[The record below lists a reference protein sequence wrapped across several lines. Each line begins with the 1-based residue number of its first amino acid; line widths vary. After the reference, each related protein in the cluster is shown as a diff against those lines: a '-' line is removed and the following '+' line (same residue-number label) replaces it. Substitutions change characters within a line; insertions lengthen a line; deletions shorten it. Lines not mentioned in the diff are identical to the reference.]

1 MRGMGRGKMLAL
13 GAGALGLGA
22 AGAAATN
29 ALSNSDAIQPGSPA
43 PEIPGNLLDGLT
55 AVIDRFSKA
64 IDSLVKGSSG
74 KKSSG
79 SSSGGGGGS
88 AGNTEKP
95 KETPGDTSG
104 APGGPAP
111 NLSSSGSEGV
121 IDYAKQKGFSE
132 QFTAGLLTQVSHE
145 SGGNPFA
152 YNPNDVGKPSY
163 GSFQFRDDRG
173 DRMIKYLESNGI
185 PNAKSIFTNSKDPR
199 RSDKELQKKALSLQI
214 KYFTE
219 DEKDQATAGLRNAQK
234 STSIEGVHKAFAAS
248 ERYDGY
254 NNSNSE
260 RYRARLADTKTSYT
274 QLVKSGKM
282 RGTPTSQAA
291 QAQAAQ
297 AQAAPGTQAQVAQRV
312 STVSQPAQQKP
323 QINYLPIDMSGGEQ
337 QAQQPSGGGGIS
349 APPPTPQSGPS
360 VPFLSATNTDNFLV
374 LYSRMV
380 YNIVD
385 G

>member
-1 MRGMGRGKMLAL
+1 M
-13 GAGALGLGA
+13 
-22 AGAAATN
+22 
-29 ALSNSDAIQPGSPA
+29 
-43 PEIPGNLLDGLT
+43 
-55 AVIDRFSKA
+55 
-64 IDSLVKGSSG
+64 
-74 KKSSG
+74 
-79 SSSGGGGGS
+79 
-88 AGNTEKP
+88 
-95 KETPGDTSG
+95 
-104 APGGPAP
+104 
-111 NLSSSGSEGV
+111 SSSGSEGV

-199 RSDKELQKKALSLQI
+199 RNDKELQKKALSLQI

-260 RYRARLADTKTSYT
+260 RYRARLADTKTSYN

-282 RGTPTSQAA
+282 RGTPTAQTQAVA
-291 QAQAAQ
+291 QATQATQTQAVAQAAQ
-297 AQAAPGTQAQVAQRV
+297 TQAVAQQQQIR
-312 STVSQPAQQKP
+312 TIAQPPPQQQP
-323 QINYLPIDMSGGEQ
+323 QTNIIPIDMSGGGQ
-337 QAQQPSGGGGIS
+337 QQTQSSGGGGGGIS
-349 APPPTPQSGPS
+349 APPPSRQSGPTA
-360 VPFLSATNTDNFLV
+360 PFLSSSNPDNFLV
-374 LYSRMV
+374 LYSRMI
-380 YNIVD
+380 YNLVD